1 LEAFLLTK
9 PRPTEFFRQQNQN
22 RKESREMQTMVNRK
36 VEGLSQD
43 VNERFKKLEV
53 RELMPM
59 MMPPPQQK

>member
-1 LEAFLLTK
+1 
-9 PRPTEFFRQQNQN
+9 
-22 RKESREMQTMVNRK
+22 MQTMVNRK